1 MIFCYNRLMSFW
13 QWIKELVGEFGGF
26 LGIGSTA
33 TRGRNVGAAGAV
45 VQNGQNKNESR
56 VEPGHSSAPENG
68 AGEGASPT
76 PPPPETGGKTEN
88 APIKKD
94 EDESSPV
101 PGAGDNDDGVKGG
114 EYDSSSPDD
123 GNGDNAPP
131 PATTVVNDATAD
143 TDDAA
148 RVQKD
153 GVKAPDTPHKIG
165 PRRDNNSNNTNTKK
179 AKAKQPGSKPGLI
192 CREKRNWEIAVAAP
206 QGCEITDVQQGGSAL
221 QAEGGVYR
229 LRNFTEQVL
238 VKYRNDGEAETTT
251 FENKPPLIFR
261 TGKEWKGTGRNVRGI
276 SRGHFVVF
284 APREWKR
291 AADARVD
298 IGEEECADEDFLAH
312 YFDADNLGASDGFD
326 EYPLRSVDDDLRLEG
341 KTVFDNSGE
350 GELFIEHP
358 PELSPTAAHARVGSE
373 GGDWDGENFIP
384 GERTLENVMNGRQGR
399 FFIRVFGADV
409 KRTGSEEFRYFSDL
423 REIRV
428 NGIPHAREGLLL
440 PAATGH
446 TKAEIRFVGADGNN
460 IFPQSKNNGAHVVVG
475 DNGAA
480 TIKPSP
486 DADATNWTLTS
497 DKGSVDVAVVLP
509 RVWWRSSFCE
519 TEEWSSAPFKMDRD
533 GFSGHVS
540 EGGTIKIRLPYGAG
554 RVDAGW
560 SGMKKFEKKL
570 SVRRDG
576 DHLCAEL
583 PLRAFVGYREF
594 AEQKRALVLQVQC
607 GEKRFAVV
615 RISGDVL
622 PVSVVKSAN
631 GRSGRR
637 EGKGYSRGELSAAGL
652 TVLQAREFGAKVDMR
667 RRTAHPEN
675 IANLPVGE

>member
-1 MIFCYNRLMSFW
+1 MMIFCYNRFMSFW
-13 QWIKELVGEFGGF
+13 QWIKEFVGEF

-33 TRGRNVGAAGAV
+33 TRGRNAGAAGAV

-56 VEPGHSSAPENG
+56 VEPGHGSVPENG
-68 AGEGASPT
+68 AGECASPT

-88 APIKKD
+88 APTKKG
-94 EDESSPV
+94 EDENSPV
-101 PGAGDNDDGVKGG
+101 PGSGDNDDSVKEGKN
-114 EYDSSSPDD
+114 DSDSPDD
-123 GNGDNAPP
+123 GKSDNAHSSP
-131 PATTVVNDATAD
+131 TTAIHDANNGG
-143 TDDAA
+143 AA
-148 RVQKD
+148 RTQK
-153 GVKAPDTPHKIG
+153 GKVKTPSTPRQIG
-165 PRRDNNSNNTNTKK
+165 PRRGNSKNTNPAKK
-179 AKAKQPGSKPGLI
+179 KPKQPESKPELI

-206 QGCEITDVQQGGSAL
+206 QGCEITDVKQGGSSL
-221 QAEGGVYR
+221 PAEGGVYR

-238 VKYRNDGEAETTT
+238 VKYRNDGEEESIP
-251 FENKPPLIFR
+251 FENEPPLIFR
-261 TGKEWKGTGRNVRGI
+261 TGKEWKGTGRNARGI

-312 YFDADNLGASDGFD
+312 YFDADKLGASDGFD
-326 EYPLRSVDDDLRLEG
+326 EYPLRGVDDDLRLEG

-373 GGDWDGENFIP
+373 SGDWDGENFIP

-399 FFIRVFGADV
+399 FFIRVFGADA
-409 KRTGSEEFRYFSDL
+409 KRTRSEEFRYFPDL

-428 NGIPHAREGLLL
+428 NDIPHAREGLLL

-460 IFPQSKNNGAHVVVG
+460 IVPQSKGGGVHAVVG

-497 DKGSVDVAVVLP
+497 EKGSVDVAVVLP

-519 TEEWSSAPFKMDRD
+519 TEEWRDAPFKMDRD
-533 GFSGHVS
+533 GFSGYAS
-540 EGGTIKIRLPYGAG
+540 EGGVIKIRLPYGAG

-570 SVRRDG
+570 SVRRG
-576 DHLCAEL
+576 GEHLCAEL

-594 AEQKRALVLQVQC
+594 SEQKRALVLQVQC

-615 RISGDVL
+615 RISGEKP
-622 PVSVVKSAN
+622 PVIPASAVKSAN

-637 EGKGYSRGELSAAGL
+637 EGRGYSCGELSAAGL

-675 IANLPVGE
+675 IANLPVRE